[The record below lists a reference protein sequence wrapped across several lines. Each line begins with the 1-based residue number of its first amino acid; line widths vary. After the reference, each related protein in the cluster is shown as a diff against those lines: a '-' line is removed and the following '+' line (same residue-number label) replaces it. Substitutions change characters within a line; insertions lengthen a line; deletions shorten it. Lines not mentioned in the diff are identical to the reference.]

1 MTDDNDFEALL
12 KELEKTEQALAARPK
27 VGDRVQGTIIEIG
40 EEHAFVDIGG
50 KAEATMELPTLRDAE
65 GQISKAVGDP
75 LEAAVPGVH
84 PDSGTLVLGSRH
96 GRHAHGAEQLQAAF
110 QAGTPVEG
118 QITGTTKGGLEVQ
131 IAGQRAFCPASQA
144 DLRFIE
150 DLSSLVG
157 QRATFRITKFE
168 GGRRLNL
175 VVSRRAILAEAQAER
190 AAELR
195 AKLEPGA
202 VLPGT
207 VVGLQEFGA
216 FVDLGGVE
224 GMIHISELALGR
236 VRHPQEVLSIGQE
249 IEVAVLRIEQ
259 TNNPKRPE
267 RIALSMRALAK
278 SPWSDAA
285 QRYRPGTR
293 VQGRIE
299 RLEPFGAFVEI
310 EPGLTGLVHVSELGA
325 GRRVEHPKDVVQI
338 DQEVDAVVVQ
348 VDPERR
354 RIGLSLAPERLQ
366 EAVASAP
373 QPGASAPSDERGRA
387 RDKGKDKDADAGVGT
402 LGELLKA
409 QLDQDDAR

>member
-27 VGDRVQGTIIEIG
+27 VGDRIQGTIVEIG
-40 EEHAFVDIGG
+40 EEHAFVDIGS
-50 KAEATMELPTLRDAE
+50 KAEATIELINLRDDD
-65 GQISKAVGDP
+65 GQLSKAVGDTI
-75 LEAAVPGVH
+75 EAAVTGID
-84 PDSGTLVLGSRH
+84 PDSGTLVLGSQQ
-96 GRHAHGAEQLQAAF
+96 GRHAHGVDQLQAAF
-110 QAGTPVEG
+110 AAGTPVDG

-144 DLRFIE
+144 DLRFVE
-150 DLSSLVG
+150 DLSTLVG
-157 QRATFRITKFE
+157 QRAAFRITKLE

-175 VVSRRAILAEAQAER
+175 VVSRRAVLEEAQAEQ
-190 AAELR
+190 AAQIR

-202 VLPGT
+202 VLAGT

-216 FVDLGGVE
+216 FIDLGGVE

-236 VRHPQEVLSIGQE
+236 VRHPEEVLSVGQE

-278 SPWSDAA
+278 NPWSDAA

-293 VQGRIE
+293 VRGRIE

-325 GRRVEHPKDVVQI
+325 GRRVEHPKDVVQVG
-338 DQEVDAVVVQ
+338 QEVDAVIVQ
-348 VDPERR
+348 VDGDRR
-354 RIGLSLAPERLQ
+354 RIGLSLAADRIT
-366 EAVASAP
+366 EADARGVEPTSASA
-373 QPGASAPSDERGRA
+373 SGR
-387 RDKGKDKDADAGVGT
+387 DAAGSTEQAGVGT
-402 LGELLKA
+402 LGELLKEK
-409 QLDQDDAR
+409 LGQDGAH

>member
-12 KELEKTEQALAARPK
+12 KELEKTEQAVAARPK
-27 VGDRVQGTIIEIG
+27 VGDRVKGTIIEIG
-40 EEHAFVDIGG
+40 EEHVFVDIGG
-50 KAEATMELPTLRDAE
+50 KAEATMEVANLRNAD
-65 GQISKAVGDP
+65 GLINKAVGDSI
-75 LEAAVPGVH
+75 EAAVTGVD

-96 GRHAHGAEQLQAAF
+96 GRHAHGADQLEAAF

-144 DLRFIE
+144 DIRFIE
-150 DLSSLVG
+150 DLSTLVG
-157 QRATFRITKFE
+157 ERASFRITKFE
-168 GGRRLNL
+168 GGRRMNL
-175 VVSRRAILAEAQAER
+175 VVSRRAVLAEEQAER

-202 VLPGT
+202 VLPGV

-236 VRHPQEVLSIGQE
+236 VRHPEEVLSIGQE
-249 IEVAVLRIEQ
+249 LEVAVLRVEQ

-267 RIALSMRALAK
+267 RIALSIRALAK
-278 SPWSDAA
+278 NPWSDAA
-285 QRYRPGTR
+285 QRYHPGTR
-293 VQGRIE
+293 VRGRIE

-325 GRRVEHPKDVVQI
+325 GRRVEHPKDIVQVG
-338 DQEVDAVVVQ
+338 QEVDAVIVQ
-348 VDPERR
+348 VDTERR
-354 RIGLSLAPERLQ
+354 RIGLSLAADRVVEAEASSAQPTSPTDSKNDRRATESPE
-366 EAVASAP
+366 E
-373 QPGASAPSDERGRA
+373 PGL
-387 RDKGKDKDADAGVGT
+387 GT

-409 QLDQDDAR
+409 QLGQDDAR

>member
-50 KAEATMELPTLRDAE
+50 KAEATMELTNLRDAD
-65 GQISKAVGDP
+65 GQINKVVGDTI
-75 LEAAVPGVH
+75 EAAVTGVD

-96 GRHAHGAEQLQAAF
+96 GRHAHGTDQLEAAF

-150 DLSSLVG
+150 DLSILVG
-157 QRATFRITKFE
+157 ERSSFRITKLE

-175 VVSRRAILAEAQAER
+175 VVSRRAVLEEEQAQR
-190 AAELR
+190 AAATR

-236 VRHPQEVLSIGQE
+236 VRHPEEVLSIGQE

-259 TNNPKRPE
+259 TKNPKRPE
-267 RIALSMRALAK
+267 RIALSIRALAK
-278 SPWSDAA
+278 NPWSDAG
-285 QRYRPGTR
+285 QRYRSGTR
-293 VQGRIE
+293 VRGRIE

-310 EPGLTGLVHVSELGA
+310 EPGLTGLAHVSELGA
-325 GRRVEHPKDVVQI
+325 GRRVDHPKDVVQVG
-338 DQEVDAVVVQ
+338 QEVDAVIVQ
-348 VDPERR
+348 VDSERR
-354 RIGLSLAPERLQ
+354 RIGLSLASDRIA
-366 EAVASAP
+366 EAESNTPQASTA
-373 QPGASAPSDERGRA
+373 QPTSSTRSSSKHHAEESAE
-387 RDKGKDKDADAGVGT
+387 DAGVGT

-409 QLDQDDAR
+409 QLGQDEA

>member
-12 KELEKTEQALAARPK
+12 KELEKTEQAMAARPK
-27 VGDRVQGTIIEIG
+27 VGDRVKGTIIEIG
-40 EEHAFVDIGG
+40 EEQVFIDIGG
-50 KAEATMELPTLRDAE
+50 KAEATMELTNLRDAG
-65 GQISKAVGDP
+65 GQLNKAVGDP
-75 LEAAVPGVH
+75 IEAAVTGID

-96 GRHAHGAEQLQAAF
+96 SRHARGAEQLEAAF

-150 DLSSLVG
+150 DLSTLVG
-157 QRATFRITKFE
+157 QRAAFRITKFE

-175 VVSRRAILAEAQAER
+175 VVSRRAVLEEEQAER
-190 AAELR
+190 AAAVR

-236 VRHPQEVLSIGQE
+236 VRHPEEVLSVGQE
-249 IEVAVLRIEQ
+249 LEVAVLRIEQ

-267 RIALSMRALAK
+267 RIALSIRALAK
-278 SPWSDAA
+278 NPWSDAA

-310 EPGLTGLVHVSELGA
+310 EPGLTGLAHVSELGA
-325 GRRVEHPKDVVQI
+325 GRRVEHPKDVVQVG
-338 DQEVDAVVVQ
+338 QEVDAVIVQ
-348 VDPERR
+348 VDTERR
-354 RIGLSLAPERLQ
+354 RIGLSLAAERIA
-366 EAVASAP
+366 EAEAKSNQAPPASTPATNNARGSAD
-373 QPGASAPSDERGRA
+373 GAEDSS
-387 RDKGKDKDADAGVGT
+387 VGT

-409 QLDQDDAR
+409 QLGQDDAR

>member
-12 KELEKTEQALAARPK
+12 KELEKTEQAVAARPK
-27 VGDRVQGTIIEIG
+27 VGDRVKGTIIEIG

-50 KAEATMELPTLRDAE
+50 KAEATMELANLRDAD
-65 GQISKAVGDP
+65 GQVNKAIGDSI
-75 LEAAVPGVH
+75 EAAVTGVD
-84 PDSGTLVLGSRH
+84 PDSGNLVLGSRH
-96 GRHAHGAEQLQAAF
+96 GRHAHGADQLEAAF
-110 QAGTPVEG
+110 QAGTPVDG

-144 DLRFIE
+144 ALHFIE
-150 DLSSLVG
+150 DLSTLVG
-157 QRATFRITKFE
+157 QRAAFRITKFE
-168 GGRRLNL
+168 GGRRMNL
-175 VVSRRAILAEAQAER
+175 VVSRRALLEEEQAER
-190 AAELR
+190 AAQTR

-236 VRHPQEVLSIGQE
+236 VRHPEEVLSIGQE

-267 RIALSMRALAK
+267 RIALSIRALAK
-278 SPWSDAA
+278 NPWSDAA
-285 QRYRPGTR
+285 QRYGPGTR
-293 VQGRIE
+293 VRGRIE

-325 GRRVEHPKDVVQI
+325 GRRVDHPKDVVQVG
-338 DQEVDAVVVQ
+338 QEVDAVIVQ
-348 VDPERR
+348 VDSERR
-354 RIGLSLAPERLQ
+354 RIGLSLASERIADA
-366 EAVASAP
+366 EASTAQPSSSASPKTDHRSNEA
-373 QPGASAPSDERGRA
+373 SDES
-387 RDKGKDKDADAGVGT
+387 GVGT

-409 QLDQDDAR
+409 QLGQDDAR

>member
-12 KELEKTEQALAARPK
+12 KELEKTEQAVAARPK
-27 VGDRVQGTIIEIG
+27 VGDRIQGTIVEIG

-50 KAEATMELPTLRDAE
+50 KAEATMELSNLRNAE
-65 GQISKAVGDP
+65 GRLSKAVGDTI
-75 LEAAVPGVH
+75 EAAVTGLDA
-84 PDSGTLVLGSRH
+84 DSGTLVLGSRH
-96 GRHAHGAEQLQAAF
+96 GRHAHGADQLEAAF

-157 QRATFRITKFE
+157 QRAAFRITKFE

-175 VVSRRAILAEAQAER
+175 VVSRRALLEEEQAER

-202 VLPGT
+202 VLAGT

-216 FVDLGGVE
+216 FVDLGGIE

-236 VRHPQEVLSIGQE
+236 VRHPEEVLSVGQE

-278 SPWSDAA
+278 NPWSDAA

-293 VQGRIE
+293 VRGRVE

-325 GRRVEHPKDVVQI
+325 GRRVEHPKDVVQVG
-338 DQEVDAVVVQ
+338 QEVDAVIVQ
-348 VDPERR
+348 VDSDRR
-354 RIGLSLAPERLQ
+354 RIGLSLAAERIA
-366 EAVASAP
+366 EADASSA
-373 QPGASAPSDERGRA
+373 QPAAGSTSSRQPSDSS
-387 RDKGKDKDADAGVGT
+387 DDAGVGT

-409 QLDQDDAR
+409 QLNQDDAR

>member
-12 KELEKTEQALAARPK
+12 KELEKTEQAVAARPK

-40 EEHAFVDIGG
+40 AEQLFVDIGG
-50 KAEATMELPTLRDAE
+50 KAEATMELANLRETE
-65 GQISKAVGDP
+65 GQLDKGVGDP
-75 LEAAVPGVH
+75 IEATVTGIDPET
-84 PDSGTLVLGSRH
+84 GTLVLGTRH
-96 GRHAHGAEQLQAAF
+96 SRHAHGSEQLEAAF
-110 QAGTPVEG
+110 HSGTPVEG

-157 QRATFRITKFE
+157 ERSAFRITKFE

-175 VVSRRAILAEAQAER
+175 VVSRRAILEQEQAER
-190 AAELR
+190 AAQTR

-202 VLPGT
+202 VLSGT
-207 VVGLQEFGA
+207 VVGLQPFGA
-216 FVDLGGVE
+216 FVDLGGME

-236 VRHPQEVLSIGQE
+236 VRHPEEVLSIGQE
-249 IEVAVLRIEQ
+249 IEVAVLKIEQ

-267 RIALSMRALAK
+267 RIALSIRALAK

-285 QRYRPGTR
+285 ERYRPGTR

-299 RLEPFGAFVEI
+299 RLEPFGAFVEL
-310 EPGLTGLVHVSELGA
+310 ETGLTGLAHISELGA
-325 GRRVEHPKDVVQI
+325 GRRIEHPKDVVQVG
-338 DQEVDAVVVQ
+338 QQVDAVVVQ
-348 VDPERR
+348 VDTERR
-354 RIGLSLAPERLQ
+354 RIGLSLASERIA
-366 EAVASAP
+366 EGEAAVASPPAP
-373 QPGASAPSDERGRA
+373 TAAAARKTAEPESDGDSE
-387 RDKGKDKDADAGVGT
+387 AGLGT

-409 QLDQDDAR
+409 QLGRGDAG